1 MPQSLHAEV
10 LNVVRAEPQAGH
22 PDRYEIHLDLKADPG
37 SDSTRL
43 VLTFSPAASAGLAA
57 RLEASPPGGNFA
69 NPPNNGG
76 SGSMAAFNRTPR

>member
-10 LNVVRAEPQAGH
+10 LNVVRAQAPAGH

-43 VLTFSPAASAGLAA
+43 VLMFSATAAAALAA
-57 RLEASPPGGNFA
+57 RLEASPPIRDFA
-69 NPPNNGG
+69 TPSTDVGPG
-76 SGSMAAFNRTPR
+76 SLAAVR